1 MCKRRKTGNNPL
13 TNLSGQRSTK
23 GFDLLYYLSKNRQ
36 RTAVDYLKLLTI
48 TIFLLKWTSFQ
59 ELEWQS
65 ARIEAKAHGAAAAN
79 LPPLRLLLGNTHC
92 RIVIKKRLSG
102 TYLI

>member
-13 TNLSGQRSTK
+13 TNLSGQRNIK
-23 GFDLLYYLSKNRQ
+23 GQNLSKNRQ

-48 TIFLLKWTSFQ
+48 TTFLLKWTSFQ

-102 TYLI
+102 KYLI

>member
-13 TNLSGQRSTK
+13 TNLSGQRRIK
-23 GFDLLYYLSKNRQ
+23 GQNLSKNRQ

-48 TIFLLKWTSFQ
+48 TTFLLKWTSFQ

-102 TYLI
+102 KYLI